1 MPPEPGRADLL
12 AGRRKSGILF
22 WRRPADPADVPTDD
36 GAGLPR
42 WAALPAGVLLV
53 AAGYWLDPVVT
64 LTAEASHAP
73 KGLIGFVVLAALT
86 SWPEFR
92 SCLTLLRRRR
102 PVSAVLNITVSNLTN
117 LWLAATGVIVFLFV
131 G

>member
-1 MPPEPGRADLL
+1 M
-12 AGRRKSGILF
+12 
-22 WRRPADPADVPTDD
+22 V
-36 GAGLPR
+36 
-42 WAALPAGVLLV
+42 
-53 AAGYWLDPVVT
+53 AGYFLDPVVS

-102 PVSAVLNITVSNLTN
+102 PLSAVLNVTVSNLTN
-117 LWLAATGVIVFLFV
+117 LWLAGVGVVVYLLTG
-131 G
+131 